1 MNKVDTNKHGEVAVL
16 IYLFLLLFFV
26 VINLI
31 NKMSYFDLG
40 YLIVVLCCV
49 LKYLLIIRDKRK

>member
-1 MNKVDTNKHGEVAVL
+1 MDTNKHGEVAVL